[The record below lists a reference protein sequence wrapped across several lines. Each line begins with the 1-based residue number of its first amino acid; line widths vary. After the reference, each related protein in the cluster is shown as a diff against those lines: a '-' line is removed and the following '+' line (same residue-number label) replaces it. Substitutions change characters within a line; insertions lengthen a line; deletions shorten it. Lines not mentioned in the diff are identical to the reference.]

1 MKLFVLFALF
11 AVAALAQTL
20 YPLQI
25 NTPAGVVHGFYEGDF
40 VIYRFPYARLT
51 NESTKF
57 MEPAW
62 PTPGV
67 WNITTELP
75 SCLQNTLVSFPLFAN
90 SNPRYTTTL
99 PTPQL
104 GCEYMEIKTN
114 KYRPAGNAKRQ
125 VEIHVNP
132 GAYSSGH
139 GTMPLWKRDLYIL
152 EKDII
157 WVGFQ
162 HQLHAFGFIKLPGL
176 AKDIALKQI
185 LMAFQTV
192 KTTTPQLR
200 GENNDMTS
208 KAQSGGSA
216 KLIQLMANNLLGLTL
231 RQVGIKKVILESPA
245 PVISIPENSLAASS
259 EGLANLVGCFDS
271 ATYGSCL
278 ASTDSSLILT
288 KILTYSIASKFLPSH
303 GPNSNF
309 ANRTTVLY
317 DQGKIENDIH
327 VMFGNNDNEGEG
339 FLDLIVGIREPLPT
353 IPTDA
358 STNESISTIES
369 TLGVPIIEADRSDLN
384 GIGYG
389 VFITNS
395 FSDYLTT
402 GEITNITVYYGQYTL
417 TEKKWHVATRA
428 AAEGNFECMVDFL
441 ARAMVR
447 AGNKVFRFIF
457 THTPDNAIYPNL
469 GAGHGVDHPF
479 FWMDPDAGYPKVL
492 TNFSTREV
500 GFVNKISEF
509 FRNFQQHKDPT
520 HGQPNSNK
528 WKPYNLETL
537 DTLRMQPFESPVSD
551 YVMQYNPP
559 ASCSQLFDG
568 IYRTDSI

>member
-62 PTPGV
+62 PTSGV

-75 SCLQNTLVSFPLFAN
+75 SCLQNPFVSFPAFAPL
-90 SNPRYTTTL
+90 NPRYTTTL

-104 GCEYMEIKTN
+104 ACEYMEIKTY
-114 KYRPAGNAKRQ
+114 KYMPVGNGKRQ
-125 VEIHVNP
+125 IEIHIHS

-139 GTMPLWKRDLYIL
+139 GTMALWKRDLYIL
-152 EKDII
+152 EKNII

-162 HQLHAFGFIKLPGL
+162 HQLHAFGFINLPGL
-176 AKDIALKQI
+176 ARDIALKQI
-185 LMAFQTV
+185 LMAIQTAKV
-192 KTTTPQLR
+192 ITPQLR
-200 GENNDMTS
+200 GDNNDMT
-208 KAQSGGSA
+208 ARTQSGGAA
-216 KLIQLMANNLLGLTL
+216 KIIQLMADNLLGTTL
-231 RQVGIKKVILESPA
+231 KEAGIKKVILGSPA
-245 PVISIPENSLAASS
+245 PVISIPENNLATLSA
-259 EGLANLVGCFDS
+259 GLANLVGCFNP

-278 ASTDSSLILT
+278 ASADSSLILT
-288 KILTYSIASKFLPSH
+288 QILTYGIASRFLPSH

-317 DQGKIENDIH
+317 DQGKIETSIR
-327 VMFGNNDNEGEG
+327 VMIGNNDNEGEG
-339 FLDLIVGIREPLPT
+339 FLDLIAGIREPSPT

-358 STNESISTIES
+358 STNESIANIEFLIGAPAVES
-369 TLGVPIIEADRSDLN
+369 DRSDVTAALYA
-384 GIGYG
+384 GF
-389 VFITNS
+389 VSLS
-395 FSDYLTT
+395 FSDYLTAT
-402 GEITNITVYYGQYTL
+402 EINNIIGYYFQYTFS
-417 TEKKWHVATRA
+417 EKKWYVATRA
-428 AAEGNFECMVDFL
+428 AAEGNFECQVDFL

-457 THTPDNAIYPNL
+457 THTPDNAVYPNL

-479 FWMDPDAGYPKVL
+479 FWMDKSAGYPQVL

-500 GFVNKISEF
+500 DFVNKIDEF
-509 FRNFQQHKDPT
+509 FYNFQQHKDPT

-528 WKPYNLETL
+528 WKEYNLQTL
-537 DTLRMQPFESPVSD
+537 DTLRMQPFESPISD